1 MGTIT
6 STRFYADGPEKDKH
20 KSVDPYTKNKKNK
33 KLKLNQQLSE
43 SQEME
48 FETFEPSAN
57 YHDDE
62 EDDVDDPNRPSSTI
76 FTPLDVEG
84 HSEERVF
91 FPAPPPQ
98 QSDLSDDESDYDGMS
113 EDDGFGPRM
122 SMVRNAKP
130 RKERIQKQNSISVS
144 GHHGQGLID
153 EYDDDGIVPPDD
165 DEYDSYDEDDDDHN
179 DHNGA
184 FGGGSFDDDEQQNDD
199 DDNGGYGS
207 MVDSGDE
214 DEESSYLGTE
224 SD

>member
-57 YHDDE
+57 YHDETWE
-62 EDDVDDPNRPSSTI
+62 EDDVYDPNRPSSTI
-76 FTPLDVEG
+76 FTPLDVEE

-153 EYDDDGIVPPDD
+153 EYDDD
-165 DEYDSYDEDDDDHN
+165 HN